1 MKCVIPGGH
10 LKVFGK
16 AIHSLSRIG
25 DELWF
30 DPLDKG
36 LALRA
41 VNTARSAYACVF
53 FSSFFFH
60 SYHKVFV
67 REEGLEHVPLQLNF
81 KFPIKSVLHIFRS
94 LSTLERNVEKCNIY
108 IHFGSCHMVLKLF
121 YKKGL
126 KKTYNLAYED
136 CEPIEAVYSKSLS
149 PNVLR
154 IQSRALSDIIIHF
167 PMCQEEVTITS
178 TPHKI
183 ILKSYSEGDPGLS
196 KLMHTEIHL
205 GPDEFNE
212 FHIGTNPC
220 DITFC
225 LKEVRGF
232 LSFAEA
238 TSAIITIHF
247 SKPGEPI
254 IFSIDDMVFEANFV
268 LTTLEEIVDSS
279 QNSHNTVVEAT
290 PVVHK
295 TKGTKKMS
303 KENKSYKSNK
313 EPALTTSPV
322 LVTKTSAGNSDQHIR
337 REPISSTSYNKFCSL
352 FFGAVSSEQQDKP
365 HQLFYSLATASE
377 DEDEGLSQTF

>member
-247 SKPGEPI
+247 SKPGE
-254 IFSIDDMVFEANFV
+254 
-268 LTTLEEIVDSS
+268 
-279 QNSHNTVVEAT
+279 AT